1 MVDFFVLVFRFAH
14 HRHLL
19 PPPFPLSP
27 LPLTSPSLLLLL
39 HSMPTLLPLPPPP
52 FRLHPPSP
60 PLPPP
65 PTALHSLTSL
75 VSPSPSSSSTSYSL
89 LHHLPITFLHFICL
103 PLQNLFIPSCSLT
116 CTSASSSSSYSLL
129 FLPFSTS
136 SFLSSRPPPFA
147 KLLHCVIRL

>member
-1 MVDFFVLVFRFAH
+1 MVDFFVLVFRSAH

-116 CTSASSSSSYSLL
+116 CTSASSSFFLFPPLPPLLHL
-129 FLPFSTS
+129 FLPL
-136 SFLSSRPPPFA
+136 LSPSPLCQA
-147 KLLHCVIRL
+147 TALCY